1 MPIDTGTVRILSC
14 DHTREGL
21 ILHFS
26 NGEAAL
32 FNTMFLFNMRSEA
45 GNKLLENSE
54 AETL

>member
-1 MPIDTGTVRILSC
+1 MPIDTGSVRILSC